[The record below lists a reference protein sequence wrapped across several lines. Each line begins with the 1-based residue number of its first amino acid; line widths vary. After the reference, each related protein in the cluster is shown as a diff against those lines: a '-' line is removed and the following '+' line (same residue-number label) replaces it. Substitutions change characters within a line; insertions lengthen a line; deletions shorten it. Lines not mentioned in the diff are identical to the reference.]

1 MDGRDIGTVVFPN
14 ADLKLF
20 MTADPQIRAERRYNE
35 LISKGEKVKME
46 EIYDNLAKR
55 DLQDTTRKES
65 PLIQAQDAII
75 LDNSNI
81 NESQQL
87 EFALKHLKLYSIN
100 FL

>member
-1 MDGRDIGTVVFPN
+1 
-14 ADLKLF
+14 
-20 MTADPQIRAERRYNE
+20 
-35 LISKGEKVKME
+35 ME

-75 LDNSNI
+75 LDNSDI

-87 EFALKHLKLYSIN
+87 EFALGHIKL
-100 FL
+100 